1 MMTVAFILF
10 AVAMLLI
17 YQGKSGRKGLLRF
30 AGVVLAGVALFI
42 FIWAISWMVIRWLAA
57 LALIA
62 LVAGW
67 LFRRGGGAGP
77 VIGAIP
83 QRLIAALMRR
93 R

>member
-1 MMTVAFILF
+1 MMTVAFVLF
-10 AVAMLLI
+10 AVAALLI
-17 YQGKSGRKGLLRF
+17 YKGKSGREGMLRF

-67 LFRRGGGAGP
+67 LFRRGGAGP
-77 VIGAIP
+77 VIGVMP
-83 QRLIAALMRR
+83 RRLIAALRR
-93 R
+93 RR